1 MAFRFSGS
9 FGRSTLALCFFG
21 VWLAVFHLA
30 AAEEL
35 VIDAEAIRI
44 DFTKKLVKLAA
55 STPIPDRRDI
65 PELPQGGFALPV
77 AEGAIQS
84 ALEDIYSN
92 CRPAVVIVMAI
103 KKCPDHAD
111 CWHGHIEGTGWIAS
125 PDGHIVTCHHVI
137 EDMGDK
143 MPESKLGIMTA
154 AGKVYPIT
162 EISASDKLRDIAV
175 VRVDA
180 RGEKLPFLRLAKEVR
195 TGEAVS
201 IISHPRTKCWFFS
214 QGVVSGFRKSYDG
227 DRKNLLMEVSAEFGP
242 GSSGAPVLNRSGA
255 VIGMAQ
261 ERGRENESAEM
272 SFSLFGYPLWSTKRE
287 EPQSVVTTYGC
298 APLSALR
305 SLLLENMGGMVSDG
319 Q

>member
-1 MAFRFSGS
+1 MAFRISGS
-9 FGRSTLALCFFG
+9 FGRSTLAFCFSG

-30 AAEEL
+30 VAEEL
-35 VIDAEAIRI
+35 VIDPEAIKI
-44 DFTKKLVKLAA
+44 DFTKKLVELSA
-55 STPIPDRRDI
+55 SAPIPDRRDL
-65 PELPQGGFALPV
+65 PEIPQGGFALPV

-84 ALEDIYSN
+84 APEDIYLN

-111 CWHGHIEGTGWIAS
+111 CWHGHMEGTGWIAS

-137 EDMGDK
+137 EDAGDK
-143 MPESKLGIMTA
+143 MPESKLAIMTA
-154 AGKVYPIT
+154 AGQVYPIR

-175 VRVDA
+175 VRVDT
-180 RGEKLPFLRLAKEVR
+180 RGAKLPFLRLAKEVN
-195 TGEAVS
+195 TGETAS
-201 IISHPRTKCWFFS
+201 IISHPRTRCWFFS
-214 QGVVSGFRKSYDG
+214 QGVVSGFRRSYDG
-227 DRKNLLMEVSAEFGP
+227 EGKSLLMEVSAEFGP

-261 ERGRENESAEM
+261 ERGRENESVEM

-305 SLLLENMGGMVSDG
+305 SLLLKNMGGMVSDG